1 VAEAAHTREGH
12 AALVFGGSKLGMLG
26 GQYRSV
32 SGIHNQLWATVAQA
46 FLGAD
51 AVNRL
56 LHEAYV
62 KNGADPIRGLWVA
75 PT

>member
-1 VAEAAHTREGH
+1 
-12 AALVFGGSKLGMLG
+12 MLG

-51 AVNRL
+51 AVSKL
-56 LHEAYV
+56 AGEVYV
-62 KNGADPIRGLWVA
+62 KTGASPIPGLWAA
-75 PT
+75 PSA